1 MLYKQ
6 GFSDGVVRTDLC
18 FINKAYQMVQLGLIC
33 AL

>member
-6 GFSDGVVRTDLC
+6 GFLDGVVRTDLC
-18 FINKAYQMVQLGLIC
+18 FLDKAFQMVQLGLIC